1 MEKLKQLFANFS
13 LRKIS
18 LIVRIYISFAIVI
31 AFFLA
36 SGSLNTI
43 LQSSIDRSYSAVEK
57 EAQPLV
63 KRASD
68 IESKL
73 MLAHQSLLSI
83 LSLRTSDEINL
94 ALPEFN
100 KTRKNVLE
108 EVKNLKTFY
117 KGLVALN
124 ENPKQAAEIS
134 QKIDVLDKKV
144 NEYLQSTNNL
154 PSILTH
160 FYNDM
165 IKVRELQ
172 DGIML
177 KLNMMTMEM
186 YNAKAVAAD
195 DYIDTLVN
203 LFLAEKLK
211 VETTLTAAFKQEK
224 SVEILNSFFANQLNI
239 KALRTRFEDLFY
251 EIPSLEFN
259 VETMYLNPIY
269 KECEEKTG
277 AFYRSYELALEK
289 EEVFRVSDR
298 GNDLI
303 KQAQV
308 ALTGMQKVAQ
318 EFSDEAS
325 DSVHESISSAL
336 KITVISLIIV
346 ISIVVFVC
354 LSLGASIK
362 GPMQYL
368 MNIMDKAA
376 SGDLTKTYVDNASDE
391 FSKIGTSLNTMIGQT
406 KEVVSK
412 LIEQVELLK
421 KTAEANANIVDASN
435 EAVDVQRKEAFMVA
449 TSTAEL
455 EQTLAQVV
463 ESSQRTSDE
472 VTNVGKL
479 SEESRRIM
487 SDNITTTHVL
497 DSKLKETSQ
506 AITQVNQMGENIGS
520 VVTTIRG
527 IADQTNLLALNAAIE
542 AARAGEHGRGF
553 AVVAD
558 EVRTLANR
566 TSEATT
572 EIVDVIE
579 QLRTTITKAVEVIE
593 SCNHE
598 MAASLEQS
606 SRANSSIEE
615 IMGNIAAIDTMTAQ
629 IVESAH
635 EQEIATREINKNIT
649 RISELSE
656 ENCESMNRI
665 KDSSSQLDQ
674 IAFEQSEIVNRFK
687 V

>member
-1 MEKLKQLFANFS
+1 
-13 LRKIS
+13 
-18 LIVRIYISFAIVI
+18 
-31 AFFLA
+31 
-36 SGSLNTI
+36 
-43 LQSSIDRSYSAVEK
+43 
-57 EAQPLV
+57 
-63 KRASD
+63 
-68 IESKL
+68 
-73 MLAHQSLLSI
+73 
-83 LSLRTSDEINL
+83 
-94 ALPEFN
+94 
-100 KTRKNVLE
+100 
-108 EVKNLKTFY
+108 
-117 KGLVALN
+117 
-124 ENPKQAAEIS
+124 
-134 QKIDVLDKKV
+134 
-144 NEYLQSTNNL
+144 
-154 PSILTH
+154 
-160 FYNDM
+160 
-165 IKVRELQ
+165 
-172 DGIML
+172 
-177 KLNMMTMEM
+177 
-186 YNAKAVAAD
+186 
-195 DYIDTLVN
+195 
-203 LFLAEKLK
+203 
-211 VETTLTAAFKQEK
+211 
-224 SVEILNSFFANQLNI
+224 
-239 KALRTRFEDLFY
+239 
-251 EIPSLEFN
+251 
-259 VETMYLNPIY
+259 
-269 KECEEKTG
+269 
-277 AFYRSYELALEK
+277 
-289 EEVFRVSDR
+289 
-298 GNDLI
+298 
-303 KQAQV
+303 
-308 ALTGMQKVAQ
+308 
-318 EFSDEAS
+318 
-325 DSVHESISSAL
+325 
-336 KITVISLIIV
+336 
-346 ISIVVFVC
+346 
-354 LSLGASIK
+354 
-362 GPMQYL
+362 MQYL
-368 MNIMDKAA
+368 MSIMDKAA
-376 SGDLTKTYVDNASDE
+376 SGDLTKTYVDKAEDE
-391 FSKIGTSLNTMIGQT
+391 FSKIGTSLNTMISQT

-412 LIEQVELLK
+412 LIDQVQLLK
-421 KTAEANANIVDASN
+421 KTAEANVNIVDASN

-566 TSEATT
+566 TSDATT

-593 SCNHE
+593 SCNNE

-615 IMGNIAAIDTMTAQ
+615 IMGNIASIDTMTAQ

-656 ENCESMNRI
+656 ENCEAMNRI